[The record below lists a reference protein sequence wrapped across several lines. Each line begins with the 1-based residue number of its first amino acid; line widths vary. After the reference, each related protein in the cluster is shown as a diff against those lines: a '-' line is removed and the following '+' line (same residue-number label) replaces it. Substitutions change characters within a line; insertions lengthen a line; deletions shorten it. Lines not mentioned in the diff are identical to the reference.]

1 MLPFFRYI
9 PPTQVTHVVL
19 DDVVSRLTTHELS
32 TTTISQ
38 YLVIVRK
45 LLKLAVRKGLLKEVP
60 ELPSVKITIQP
71 RSILTLA
78 QQGGLDSRWASRR
91 LDDML
96 QTVDHWPELAS
107 SLDISAS
114 TRQHLKRV
122 IEQQRDDLMR

>member
-1 MLPFFRYI
+1 M
-9 PPTQVTHVVL
+9 VL
-19 DDVVSRLTTHELS
+19 DDVVSRLTSHELS

-38 YLVIVRK
+38 YLVIVRN
-45 LLKLAVRKGLLKEVP
+45 LLKLAVRKGLLKEAP

-91 LDDML
+91 LNDML
-96 QTVDHWPELAS
+96 QTVDHWPELTS

-114 TRQHLKRV
+114 TLQHLKRV
-122 IEQQRDDLMR
+122 IEQQRDDLMG